1 MSFFFQERTR
11 DHSKEAESFKEQLT
25 NRSNEYVEEILSPHF
40 GGVIQF
46 VREGENLVE
55 KEMFEELKQQESKY
69 IKPYFSFCPLDG
81 AN

>member
-1 MSFFFQERTR
+1 MNFFFQERTR

-69 IKPYFSFCPLDG
+69 K
-81 AN
+81 

>member
-1 MSFFFQERTR
+1 M
-11 DHSKEAESFKEQLT
+11 
-25 NRSNEYVEEILSPHF
+25 EEILSPHF

-69 IKPYFSFCPLDG
+69 KYTSSHILVFVR
-81 AN
+81 